1 MPPKPPQKKPATQS
15 TPSRK
20 STPRSQ
26 AEESDIGTFI
36 LAYSPPGYGKTTL
49 AAEFPKPIFF
59 TTHDEQGIRVLQ
71 KSGTVDPAI
80 PVVMLDP
87 LWSGQLYPKMHDHPA
102 WIRLMNGLDDI
113 LNSGGIEVRGKHY
126 NDRRTIVVDT
136 ISALQSVCWQHT
148 TSLEYNGDGSA
159 GSDFY
164 SFQKG
169 YEIAAT
175 RYWQEDFLNRCLA
188 LVEKGYNVV
197 LLCHATA
204 TTVPNPTGPDYQE
217 WRPTLQAAK
226 AASNIL
232 ALTTRCVH
240 NILFLYNSHE
250 FGKAN
255 ETQKKSRNIVKNFT
269 RMVGC
274 TTSTWFMAKNWLGL
288 REDIPAGD
296 TPAATFA
303 AITSVVP
310 IK

>member
-1 MPPKPPQKKPATQS
+1 MPPRPPT
-15 TPSRK
+15 K
-20 STPRSQ
+20 STPP
-26 AEESDIGTFI
+26 AKPKPAPVEPDIGTFI
-36 LAYSPPGYGKTTL
+36 LAYSQPGYGKTTL
-49 AAEFPKPIFF
+49 AAEFPKPIFI

-71 KSGTVDPAI
+71 KSKVVDPSI

-87 LWSGQLYPKMHDHPA
+87 LWSGQVYRKLIDHPA
-102 WIRLMNGLDDI
+102 WVRLISTLDDI
-113 LNSGGIEVRGKHY
+113 IRTGGVEVRGKHY

-148 TSLEYNGDGSA
+148 ISLEYDGNGSA
-159 GSDFY
+159 TSEFY

-169 YEIAAT
+169 YEIAAV
-175 RYWQEDFLNRCLA
+175 RFWQEDFLNRCLA

-204 TTVPNPTGPDYQE
+204 TTVPNATGPDYQE
-217 WRPTLQAAK
+217 WRPTLQSAK

-240 NILFLYNSHE
+240 NILFLYNSQE
-250 FGKAN
+250 FGKAD
-255 ETQKKSRNIVKNFT
+255 ESKKKSRSIVKDFH

-296 TPAATFA
+296 SPAETFA
-303 AITSVVP
+303 NLTHHVP
-310 IK
+310 IV

>member
-1 MPPKPPQKKPATQS
+1 MPPVPKKPV
-15 TPSRK
+15 K
-20 STPRSQ
+20 SSPRTAQPKSKPYDQ
-26 AEESDIGTFI
+26 ETDIGTFI

-49 AAEFPKPIFF
+49 ASEFPNPIFC

-71 KSGTVDPAI
+71 KAGVVDPSI

-87 LWSGQLYPKMHDHPA
+87 LWSGQTYPKYSDHPA
-102 WIRLMNGLDDI
+102 WIKLMSVLDDI
-113 LNSGGIEVRGKHY
+113 LNTGGVEVKGKHY

-136 ISALQSVCWQHT
+136 ISALQSVCWQHCI
-148 TSLEYNGDGSA
+148 SLEYEGNGNANSE
-159 GSDFY
+159 FY

-169 YEIAAT
+169 YEIAAV

-204 TTVPNPTGPDYQE
+204 TTVPNATGPDYQE
-217 WRPTLQAAK
+217 WRPTLQSAK

-255 ETQKKSRNIVKNFT
+255 EAQKKSRTIVKDFH

-288 REDIPAGD
+288 TEDIPAGS
-296 TPAATFA
+296 TPRETFQ
-303 AITSVVP
+303 AITQKVKIV
-310 IK
+310 